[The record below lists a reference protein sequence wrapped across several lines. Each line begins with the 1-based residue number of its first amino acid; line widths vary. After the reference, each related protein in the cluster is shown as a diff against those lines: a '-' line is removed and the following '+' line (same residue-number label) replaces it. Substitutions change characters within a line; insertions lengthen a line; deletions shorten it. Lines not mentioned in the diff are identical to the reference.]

1 MKWRFT
7 SISSNRRHF
16 SNGSSKGGTPKGLWI
31 ALGSGFTSVAAL
43 LTYLY
48 QRRRSQ
54 LKKLEM
60 QCVPLVKDENYRS
73 NYLRLVEYRGC
84 VLNKDSVTSGTMD
97 KIRKF
102 KVRPT
107 DVFVSSFPKSGTTW
121 LQEVVYRLYIVSASS
136 GNHQQ
141 LRELVDRCDE
151 PMDSRFPYLEFP
163 YPGLDDID
171 RREGVRLIKTHL
183 PVHLLPQDVGK
194 AKAVLYIYRNPKDT
208 VVSYYHFMRTLTYT
222 SYSGNIS
229 EFVDSFINGQT
240 PYSPY
245 FPHLKGYF
253 DYFNSCED
261 TNVSKSNMLITS
273 FEEMKKT
280 PQKVIGDIARHL
292 NIEVS
297 QDDIEEIAKQ
307 TSFEVMKRNSRT
319 NYEHWDQLGITHKN
333 SEKFYR
339 KGQVGSFNDDLSH
352 HDNAHLNKWIE
363 SQRWIPS
370 FQYSVHGQSSN
381 NNEQK

>member
-1 MKWRFT
+1 MFYLKCF
-7 SISSNRRHF
+7 SIR
-16 SNGSSKGGTPKGLWI
+16 G
-31 ALGSGFTSVAAL
+31 TSVNL
-43 LTYLY
+43 STLSSTD
-48 QRRRSQ
+48 RVRKS
-54 LKKLEM
+54 
-60 QCVPLVKDENYRS
+60 
-73 NYLRLVEYRGC
+73 
-84 VLNKDSVTSGTMD
+84 LNGHDST
-97 KIRKF
+97 F
-102 KVRPT
+102 
-107 DVFVSSFPKSGTTW
+107 VFNATISLF
-121 LQEVVYRLYIVSASS
+121 SA
-136 GNHQQ
+136 
-141 LRELVDRCDE
+141 
-151 PMDSRFPYLEFP
+151 
-163 YPGLDDID
+163 
-171 RREGVRLIKTHL
+171 
-183 PVHLLPQDVGK
+183 
-194 AKAVLYIYRNPKDT
+194 
-208 VVSYYHFMRTLTYT
+208 
-222 SYSGNIS
+222 
-229 EFVDSFINGQT
+229 